1 MIELLLIAQFS
12 LSNPQ
17 LVYKA
22 EDYEYEYYELLR
34 EHEQL
39 QSDYDDLYDK
49 YGDDDGYQPPN
60 YDD

>member
-1 MIELLLIAQFS
+1 MIELLLIAQLS

-39 QSDYDDLYDK
+39 QADYDELEDK
-49 YGDDDGYQPPN
+49 YGDRDEYQPPN